1 MKIMA
6 RVSSCYFQYT
16 LSVLFFIANCSLTK
30 LSLFPVYPFYA
41 QIYMFFFFSANTDK
55 MCQLL
60 ILISKELLKLPSKVL
75 YYFWTINYYT
85 VKSSHEVSAKYTHP
99 YIYFKMCF
107 FFFFIFKRCLTCT
120 CHEYLMRLGWQCI
133 FNIWTTK
140 WIS

>member
-1 MKIMA
+1 
-6 RVSSCYFQYT
+6 
-16 LSVLFFIANCSLTK
+16 
-30 LSLFPVYPFYA
+30 
-41 QIYMFFFFSANTDK
+41 

-107 FFFFIFKRCLTCT
+107 FFFLSLNGVLRVPV
-120 CHEYLMRLGWQCI
+120 M
-133 FNIWTTK
+133 NI
-140 WIS
+140 